1 MTPYFD
7 GSSTL
12 VTTIVP
18 SSPCCLWKS
27 ARSWNGYSQIT
38 SEFKTKNGESS
49 LPSVFS
55 ASLSGPA
62 VPRGSVSME
71 NSMLTLYSFS
81 YFARSVREPG
91 YIAHPSNPAYLLQ
104 CGGHNLWPII
114 DRQDDISHP
123 SSRQT
128 LNLVLNHGLIREFYQ
143 RFGERKGL
151 AIVRGQQYL
160 SIVAFMLPAS
170 CWVSVVPEVVAGCHT
185 LQRE

>member
-27 ARSWNGYSQIT
+27 ARSRKGYSQIT

-81 YFARSVREPG
+81 YFGRSVGEPS
-91 YIAHPSNPAYLLQ
+91 YNARPSNPTYLLQ

-123 SSRQT
+123 SSCQT
-128 LNLVLNHGLIREFYQ
+128 LDLVLNHGLVCEFYQ
-143 RFGERKGL
+143 RLWECKGL
-151 AIVRGQQYL
+151 AVVRDNSDFQL
-160 SIVAFMLPAS
+160 
-170 CWVSVVPEVVAGCHT
+170 
-185 LQRE
+185 